1 MQEKAADS
9 GAQRAAHFFRCRTDL
24 GIFVGAAERRWA
36 LLMNRYGRYYEV
48 VPVPQLQQLNVTSYE
63 GVMGR

>member
-24 GIFVGAAERRWA
+24 GIFVGAAERRRWA
-36 LLMNRYGRYYEV
+36 LRTGMVGTTSTATGKTERYE
-48 VPVPQLQQLNVTSYE
+48 YE
-63 GVMGR
+63 GRMGR